1 MQQTETIT
9 QYVGKNTSIESY
21 CISIAFFRPTTDSN
35 DVFVNDV
42 PIEAG
47 QTLTIA
53 QNEGDL
59 DTTRYK
65 INFGSAVGSTNE
77 LYVIRIVPKNLPQG
91 LFVN

>member
-1 MQQTETIT
+1 MQTETIT

-21 CISIAFFRPTTDSN
+21 CISIAFFRPTSLSN
-35 DVFVNDV
+35 PVYVNDI

-65 INFGSAVGSTNE
+65 INFGSTGGSTNE
-77 LYVIRIVPKNLPQG
+77 LYVIRIVPKTLPPD
-91 LFVN
+91 LFTS